1 MKERDLNDIARL
13 ERAIAKRWGSEAVL
27 NPKSGWTKEKEE
39 QYLEQIK
46 KLDKIEAKKKDKAEK
61 VKKDGILIDKKL
73 LNNKI
78 KRGCPICD
86 IYSFDLKDDLYM
98 NKYSCCWVCFM
109 EFVEGRE
116 DRWKEGWRPDSDEV
130 KQRRFNKK

>member
-1 MKERDLNDIARL
+1 MPNDNIQLTNRYHTSYHFF
-13 ERAIAKRWGSEAVL
+13 EF
-27 NPKSGWTKEKEE
+27 P
-39 QYLEQIK
+39 
-46 KLDKIEAKKKDKAEK
+46 KKKDKAEK

-78 KRGCPICD
+78 RRGCPVCD

-98 NKYSCCWVCFM
+98 NKYSCCWACFM